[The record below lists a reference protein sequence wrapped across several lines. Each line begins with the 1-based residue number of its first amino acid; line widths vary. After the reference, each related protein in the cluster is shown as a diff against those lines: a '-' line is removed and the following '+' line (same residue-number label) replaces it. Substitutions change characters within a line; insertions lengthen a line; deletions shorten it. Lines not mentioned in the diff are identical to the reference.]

1 MESFVPLCSVGLVF
15 CFMMCSH
22 APATP
27 TTNKMSSAERTPPI
41 SGKQAVCGGKKDRI
55 RQKQVSKS
63 EFL

>member
-15 CFMMCSH
+15 CFMMCSQ

-41 SGKQAVCGGKKDRI
+41 SLSFYEDKQRNNEKLAL
-55 RQKQVSKS
+55 VS
-63 EFL
+63 LL